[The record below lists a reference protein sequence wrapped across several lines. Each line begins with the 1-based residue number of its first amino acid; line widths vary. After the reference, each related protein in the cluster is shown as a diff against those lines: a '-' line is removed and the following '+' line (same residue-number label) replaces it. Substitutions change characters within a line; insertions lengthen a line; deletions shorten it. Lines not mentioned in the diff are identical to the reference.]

1 MLWLLLVIADG
12 AFGRWMRMRRR
23 LLLGSYRTRL
33 TLALFAFFVLP
44 AAAFAAWSYRRLQS
58 DDDQARDLLVR
69 ETLRGMAASPDS
81 VPRLAERFETPLFL
95 YANGVLVGTSDP
107 LYDALVPIGRVLP
120 ASAQQT
126 IAEGD
131 QVSASSEE
139 RVGDSPLRFGFR
151 SVNTTSAARFVL
163 GAPARTDDLALDQRR
178 RDLGILVLFA
188 TAIGAL
194 AALWLSGRAARQ
206 FSRPIRTLQAGA
218 LALAAG
224 EREPRMESDPPVEF
238 QPVFSAFRQMARDL
252 EAGRQQEARAQRVLA
267 WGEMARQVAHE
278 IKNPLTPM
286 RLGMQ
291 HLRRARHDPRVDFD
305 RVLDEN
311 ITRVLA
317 EIDRL
322 DEIARAFNRYG
333 TAPGDSPPAVL
344 VDVSQAVQDVVHLEQ
359 LGGPGVQ
366 WATEGADE
374 PLFALATATELRE
387 VLLNVLEN
395 ARLAE
400 ARRVTASVA
409 LDGGGAIGITV
420 RDDGHG
426 ISPEVMPRIFEPH
439 FSTRTSG
446 TGLGLAISRRMI
458 EGWGGTISV
467 ESAAGTVPGAATGT
481 IVHITL
487 VQGSAS

>member
-1 MLWLLLVIADG
+1 
-12 AFGRWMRMRRR
+12 
-23 LLLGSYRTRL
+23 
-33 TLALFAFFVLP
+33 
-44 AAAFAAWSYRRLQS
+44 
-58 DDDQARDLLVR
+58 
-69 ETLRGMAASPDS
+69 
-81 VPRLAERFETPLFL
+81 
-95 YANGVLVGTSDP
+95 
-107 LYDALVPIGRVLP
+107 
-120 ASAQQT
+120 
-126 IAEGD
+126 
-131 QVSASSEE
+131 
-139 RVGDSPLRFGFR
+139 
-151 SVNTTSAARFVL
+151 
-163 GAPARTDDLALDQRR
+163 
-178 RDLGILVLFA
+178 
-188 TAIGAL
+188 
-194 AALWLSGRAARQ
+194 
-206 FSRPIRTLQAGA
+206 
-218 LALAAG
+218 
-224 EREPRMESDPPVEF
+224 
-238 QPVFSAFRQMARDL
+238 
-252 EAGRQQEARAQRVLA
+252 
-267 WGEMARQVAHE
+267 
-278 IKNPLTPM
+278 M

-333 TAPGDSPPAVL
+333 TVPGDSPPAVL

-387 VLLNVLEN
+387 VLLNLLEN
-395 ARLAE
+395 ARLAD

-409 LDGGGAIGITV
+409 LGGGGAIGITV

-481 IVHITL
+481 IVRITL